1 MDRDRSE
8 PAKAAVAGQLERGV
22 RRQCAGGE
30 CKCNFR
36 QYMLGDGCDVCNPA
50 KALEYAR
57 ETMADLQAHRDML
70 AAALRRLIAAY
81 EVSHS
86 PKQRQECRE
95 QARKA
100 LDFDA

>member
-1 MDRDRSE
+1 MSKETEEVRGAE
-8 PAKAAVAGQLERGV
+8 AGRVERRVG
-22 RRQCAGGE
+22 RQCAGGE
-30 CKCNFR
+30 CKCSFR
-36 QYMLGDGCDVCNPA
+36 QYMVGDGCDVCNPA

-70 AAALRRLIAAY
+70 AAALHRLIAVY

-86 PKQRQECRE
+86 PKQRQECWE

>member
-1 MDRDRSE
+1 MNE
-8 PAKAAVAGQLERGV
+8 TEQPAVAGPVEPTV
-22 RRQCAGGE
+22 RRKCAGGE

-70 AAALRRLIAAY
+70 AAALRRLIAVY

-86 PKQRQECRE
+86 PKQRQECWE

-100 LDFDA
+100 MDFDA